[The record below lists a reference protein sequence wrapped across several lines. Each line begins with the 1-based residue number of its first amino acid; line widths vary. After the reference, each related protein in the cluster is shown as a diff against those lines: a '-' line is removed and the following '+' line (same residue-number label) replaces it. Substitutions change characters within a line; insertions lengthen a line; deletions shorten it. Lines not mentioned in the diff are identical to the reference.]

1 MKPRGK
7 QSGFIQVAQ
16 DAEISLLSD
25 RLKLVG
31 FLRARGRPASSARGT
46 SSIANVALDTLEANG
61 VAISNELSAIVQS
74 AVASIE
80 SGDELAQCTSSAC
93 VFLLY
98 WGRPGSEEDVAR

>member
-46 SSIANVALDTLEANG
+46 SSIANVALDTLEGPNVCLGRTNG
-61 VAISNELSAIVQS
+61 EYPHVQS
-74 AVASIE
+74 RLTSEGCRRGQEHFKEGVCASRSLTVNPILHE
-80 SGDELAQCTSSAC
+80 
-93 VFLLY
+93 
-98 WGRPGSEEDVAR
+98 